1 MTPTTGV
8 KLQFQ
13 RTVHFQDQGTS
24 PTTAQVNAQTTP
36 QHQLRSIDTQ
46 TIAQVNEPIP
56 PQNQLRS
63 IDNQTRDQ
71 RNDHSPS
78 QQNIPEVVRIDI
90 PAVPQ
95 ASMRDDQRRSQHQEQ
110 IRRIVNDSLYREQL
124 RQLVEESVKNE
135 RKKLEEKM
143 AMYTCSGIFN
153 TAVLTVFS
161 LYFIRWVNS

>member
-1 MTPTTGV
+1 MTTTTGIQ
-8 KLQFQ
+8 LQVQ
-13 RTVHFQDQGTS
+13 RTVQRSVHFQDQGTS

-46 TIAQVNEPIP
+46 TTAQVNDPIRP
-56 PQNQLRS
+56 
-63 IDNQTRDQ
+63 IDNPTRAQ

-78 QQNIPEVVRIDI
+78 QQDIPEVVRIDI

-95 ASMRDDQRRSQHQEQ
+95 TSMRDDQRRSQHQEQ

-143 AMYTCSGIFN
+143 ATYTCSGIFN

-161 LYFIRWVNS
+161 LYFVRWVNS